1 MTVGALATLLVGKL
15 QDDTVF
21 PMIWVMCGAAVIAFL
36 GYGLARLARAPRAAA
51 AAAPGDD

>member
-36 GYGLARLARAPRAAA
+36 GYVLARAAQTQRAAA
-51 AAAPGDD
+51 ASAAGDD